1 MRCEFIWHVWKEL
14 ASKLFCPAGFF
25 GGARNNVFAF
35 ILKDF
40 LLLGSPIQIDGKEAD
55 FPQPF
60 NM

>member
-1 MRCEFIWHVWKEL
+1 
-14 ASKLFCPAGFF
+14 
-25 GGARNNVFAF
+25 VFAF